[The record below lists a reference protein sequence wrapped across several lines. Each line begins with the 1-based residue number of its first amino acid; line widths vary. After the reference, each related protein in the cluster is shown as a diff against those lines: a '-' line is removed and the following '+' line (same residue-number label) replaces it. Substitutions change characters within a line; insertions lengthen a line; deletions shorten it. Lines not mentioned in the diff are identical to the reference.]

1 MAVNLATRTSFSINN
16 VAQVAGG
23 EIDFKAIHSTQQ
35 FALGYT
41 LQAGNGDV
49 FTYGHFGAAVNPG
62 LVVAQDISESGYA
75 SVQANKIV
83 ASASA
88 VNTNDGKIGSKFLE
102 ITLASVTAN
111 LFAGGTLV
119 TCKDTGVGY
128 TYRIKGNTATG
139 DPASGNFRLELYDAI
154 KIAVD
159 NTTDIAIV
167 GNAFGNLEAATTGT
181 DNYAVGVTT
190 AVMTSGSYGWVLR
203 RGTVGIQVDGT
214 IAIGE
219 MVTISDSE
227 AGQVQVAGG
236 GSTAVV
242 DLIDERIIG
251 QCLVAAQ
258 ASTEHAVFYVSF

>member
-1 MAVNLATRTSFSINN
+1 MAVNLLTRSAFSINN
-16 VAQVAGG
+16 VPQVAGG
-23 EIDFKAIHSTQQ
+23 EIDFKAMHATQQ
-35 FALGYT
+35 FAWGYT
-41 LQAGNGDV
+41 LQAANGDI
-49 FTYGHFGAAVNPG
+49 FTYGHFGAGVNPG
-62 LVVAQDISESGYA
+62 LIVAQDISESGYA
-75 SVQANKIV
+75 AVQANKIV
-83 ASASA
+83 ASASC
-88 VNTNDGKIGSKFLE
+88 VNTTDGTIGSRFLE
-102 ITLASVTAN
+102 ITFAAVTAN

-119 TCKDTGVGY
+119 TGKDTGAGY

-139 DPASGNFRLELYDAI
+139 DPASGNFRMELYDKI

-190 AVMTSGSYGWVLR
+190 AVMTAGSYGWILR
-203 RGTVGIQVDGT
+203 KGLVGLLVDGT

-227 AGQVQVAGG
+227 AGLVQVAGG

-242 DLIDERIIG
+242 DFLDERIIG
-251 QCLVAAQ
+251 QCVVAAQ
-258 ASTEHAVFYVSF
+258 ASAEHGVFYVSF

>member
-1 MAVNLATRTSFSINN
+1 MAVNLTTRSSFSVNN
-16 VAQVAGG
+16 VPQVAGG

-35 FALGYT
+35 FHLGYK
-41 LQAGNGDV
+41 LAAANGDV
-49 FTYGHFGAAVNPG
+49 FTYVHFGAATNPG

-75 SVQANKIV
+75 TVQANKII
-83 ASASA
+83 ASASC
-88 VNTNDGKIGSKFLE
+88 VNTTDGTIGSRF
-102 ITLASVTAN
+102 IQMTLASVTAN
-111 LFAGGTLV
+111 LLAGGTLV

-139 DPASGNFRLELYDAI
+139 DPASGDIRVELYDKI

-190 AVMTSGSYGWVLR
+190 AVMTAGSYGWVLSK
-203 RGTVGIQVDGT
+203 GLVGIQVDGT

-251 QCLVAAQ
+251 QCVVAAQ
-258 ASTEHAVFYVSF
+258 ASTEHAVFYVNL

>member
-1 MAVNLATRTSFSINN
+1 MAVNLATRSSFSINN
-16 VAQVAGG
+16 VPQVAGG

-41 LQAGNGDV
+41 LSAANGDV
-49 FTYGHFGAAVNPG
+49 FSYCHFGAATNPG

-75 SVQANKIV
+75 TVQANKII

-88 VNTNDGKIGSKFLE
+88 VNTNDGKIGSKFIQL
-102 ITLASVTAN
+102 TLASVTAN
-111 LFAGGTLV
+111 LLAGSTLV

-128 TYRIKGNTATG
+128 TYRIKGNTATN
-139 DPASGNFRLELYDAI
+139 DPATGDIRIELYDAI
-154 KIAVD
+154 KVAVD

-167 GNAFGNLEAATTGT
+167 GNPYGNLEAATTGT

-190 AVMTSGSYGWVLR
+190 ASMTAGSYGWVLR
-203 RGTVGIQVDGT
+203 KGLVGIQVDGT

-219 MVTISDSE
+219 MITISDSE

-251 QCLVAAQ
+251 QCVVAAQ
-258 ASTEHAVFYVSF
+258 ASTEHAVFYVNF